1 LLINCSVAIVL
12 VMNLHD
18 YFGRD
23 GALTAAAL
31 ARRVGVSP
39 ALIYQWRTGRRPV
52 PVKHCAL
59 IEQATCGVVTRRDLR
74 PADCIRIWPE
84 LAEGTTAE

>member
-1 LLINCSVAIVL
+1 
-12 VMNLHD
+12 MNLHD
-18 YFGRD
+18 YFKQE
-23 GALTAAAL
+23 GALTAAAV

-59 IEQATCGVVTRRDLR
+59 IERATNGQVTRRDLR
-74 PADCIRIWPE
+74 PIDCSRIWPE
-84 LAEGTTAE
+84 LAEGRPAQ